1 MEQQRILGR
10 VKWFNNKL
18 GYGFIT
24 YRSFAAPT
32 FTNSTL
38 THNSELNYL
47 NTNETERKEKDIFV
61 HWSHLVI
68 SGKEFHTLY
77 QGEYVEFSIIPC
89 DLGDQQKKHTIQ
101 AHDVTGPNRGPLMAT
116 SNKTLLSLVQGTLAS
131 NIFKVQQVQQIQ
143 SIQPSL

>member
-24 YRSFAAPT
+24 YRGFASPLYSNT
-32 FTNSTL
+32 TLTNSDL
-38 THNSELNYL
+38 NFLNSNDK
-47 NTNETERKEKDIFV
+47 REKDIFV

-68 SGKEFHTLY
+68 PGKEFHTLY

-89 DLGDQQKKHTIQ
+89 DIGDQHKKHTIQ

-116 SNKTLLSLVQGTLAS
+116 SNKTLLSFVQGTLSS
-131 NIFKVQQVQQIQ
+131 NIFKVQQVPPVTHQN
-143 SIQPSL
+143 SIYI